1 MTSVSGIAFGT
12 RVPYHSTSRARLS
25 DVTAD
30 ALRCAAVR
38 LPPDDL
44 MQTGHWFARGHL
56 RFTPEARA
64 VLPVIMG
71 GACHVVPYA
80 VSRGSRA
87 VVLRAA
93 ETGTRRRALARSM
106 DLDSMGFT
114 ADESAGLH
122 SAGPLAALR
131 TADPS
136 GDFVGSVVIDSSPA
150 RLGPGTANPSGG
162 FVGTASDGGRLAR

>member
-1 MTSVSGIAFGT
+1 MVFLHAPGIAFGT
-12 RVPYHSTSRARLS
+12 RVPYHSTSRARLP

-44 MQTGHWFARGHL
+44 QQTGPWFARGHL
-56 RFTPEARA
+56 RFTPEVRA

-71 GACHVVPYA
+71 GACHVVPYD
-80 VSRGSRA
+80 VSVGSRA

-93 ETGTRRRALARSM
+93 EYGTRRRALAGSM
-106 DLDSMGFT
+106 HLDSMGF
-114 ADESAGLH
+114 AASDSAGLH
-122 SAGPLAALR
+122 PASPLAAIR

-136 GDFVGSVVIDSSPA
+136 GGFS
-150 RLGPGTANPSGG
+150 RANGCQC
-162 FVGTASDGGRLAR
+162 V